1 MIFLSNMKTK
11 CGGSSVLINL
21 IIMLVRQLVVLQI
34 LAAVNK
40 CFWSLYRVV
49 PRQGVCFSSGDSGTS
64 WGTLFGIKVG

>member
-21 IIMLVRQLVVLQI
+21 IILFVRQLVVLQI

-40 CFWSLYRVV
+40 CFWSLYGVV
-49 PRQGVCFSSGDSGTS
+49 PRQRVCFRSGDSGIS
-64 WGTLFGIKVG
+64 WGALSGIKVG